1 MLACCIAIFFL
12 DKNDD
17 YDSVR
22 STLFFFH
29 YSVNQTVAFLVT
41 ILTVF
46 HFINEERKTFFFKR
60 EDMSEKVIEIKSVG
74 K

>member
-17 YDSVR
+17 YNSVR
-22 STLFFFH
+22 STLFFH

>member
-17 YDSVR
+17 SVR
-22 STLFFFH
+22 RTRFLFVCFFH
-29 YSVNQTVAFLVT
+29 YSVLAT
-41 ILTVF
+41 ILNVI
-46 HFINEERKTFFFKR
+46 HFINEERKTIFFKR

>member
-22 STLFFFH
+22 STLFFH

-46 HFINEERKTFFFKR
+46 HFINEERKTFF
-60 EDMSEKVIEIKSVG
+60 
-74 K
+74 

>member
-17 YDSVR
+17 SVR
-22 STLFFFH
+22 RTQFLFVFFH
-29 YSVNQTVAFLVT
+29 YSVLAT
-41 ILTVF
+41 ILNVI
-46 HFINEERKTFFFKR
+46 HFINEERKTIFFKR

>member
-1 MLACCIAIFFL
+1 MTMIVLE
-12 DKNDD
+12 
-17 YDSVR
+17 V
-22 STLFFFH
+22 LFFFH

>member
-1 MLACCIAIFFL
+1 MLACCIDIFFL

-29 YSVNQTVAFLVT
+29 YSVKQTVAFLVT

-46 HFINEERKTFFFKR
+46 HFINEERKTFF
-60 EDMSEKVIEIKSVG
+60 
-74 K
+74 

>member
-17 YDSVR
+17 SVR
-22 STLFFFH
+22 RTRFLFGFFFH
-29 YSVNQTVAFLVT
+29 YSVLAT
-41 ILTVF
+41 ILNVI
-46 HFINEERKTFFFKR
+46 HFINEERKTIFFKR

>member
-1 MLACCIAIFFL
+1 MMTMIVLE
-12 DKNDD
+12 
-17 YDSVR
+17 V
-22 STLFFFH
+22 LFFFH
-29 YSVNQTVAFLVT
+29 YSVNQTVAILVT